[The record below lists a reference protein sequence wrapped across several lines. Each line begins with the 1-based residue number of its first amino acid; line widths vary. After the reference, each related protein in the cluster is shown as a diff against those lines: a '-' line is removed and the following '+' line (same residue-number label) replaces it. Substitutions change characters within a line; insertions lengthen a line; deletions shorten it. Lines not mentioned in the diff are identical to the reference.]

1 MATAEDA
8 AVVHGLVRDAA
19 QLLDYCASSDAQL
32 ITEDGESIGPPV
44 PGDLR
49 DSYTAAV
56 DQLGLQLQIALAT
69 LTGANESFPMSQ
81 VLDLLAA
88 AGWDGALRDFKLQ
101 VLERSGRAEVTEAT
115 ADGRSSG
122 RPIRRRVLRT
132 FMGALNAA
140 LDSLAGVPGVA
151 AIKELKDFLEKVMG
165 R

>member
-1 MATAEDA
+1 MATTEDA
-8 AVVHGLVRDAA
+8 AVVRDVVRDAA
-19 QLLDYCASSDAQL
+19 QLLDYCASSEAQL
-32 ITEDGESIGPPV
+32 TTDDGELIGPPV

-49 DSYTAAV
+49 ESYTAAV
-56 DQLGLQLQIALAT
+56 DQLGLQVQIALTT

-115 ADGRSSG
+115 ADGRRSG
-122 RPIRRRVLRT
+122 RPIRRRVLRI
-132 FMGALNAA
+132 FMGVLNAA

-151 AIKELKDFLEKVMG
+151 AIKELKDFLEKIVG